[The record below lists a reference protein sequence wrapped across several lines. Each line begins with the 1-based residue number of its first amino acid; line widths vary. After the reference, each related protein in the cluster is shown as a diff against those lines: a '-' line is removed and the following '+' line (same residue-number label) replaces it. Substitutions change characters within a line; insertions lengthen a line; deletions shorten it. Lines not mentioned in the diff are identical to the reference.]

1 VFPTTYLRKVPAV
14 SDRVLR
20 VQAALSPRD
29 HLLLQWLRDHGV
41 LTTPQIAHALFPSLD
56 FAQRRLQRL
65 IAHEVVDRF
74 RPLRQGGGSYPYHYV
89 IDQLGAEVVAAQREQ
104 PNPRP
109 GYARDNRRRWTS
121 ARILPHRLGVNQ
133 FFTDLA
139 GHARTHPDHQLLRWW
154 SETRSSKTGAFTRP
168 GETISAQAFKTPIR
182 PDGHGIWAH
191 HHRQVPF
198 FFEYDTGGPGGEPL
212 TELLR
217 KLAGYERFTIH
228 GGPRWPILFRLHSTE
243 RQTNLH
249 NLLADTPTQMPVA
262 TAVLTDT
269 TPDAASPAGRS
280 WRLHRHPGLL
290 TLAEFADVIPDLDA
304 PTDPSD

>member
-1 VFPTTYLRKVPAV
+1 M

-74 RPLRQGGGSYPYHYV
+74 RPLRHGGGSYPYHYV
-89 IDQLGAEVVAAQREQ
+89 IDQLGAEVVAAQRDQ

-139 GHARTHPDHQLLRWW
+139 GHARTHPDHHLLRWW
-154 SETRSSKTGAFTRP
+154 PEIRSSKTGAFTRP

-198 FFEYDTGGPGGEPL
+198 FFEYDTGGLGGEPL
-212 TELLR
+212 TELLH
-217 KLAGYERFTIH
+217 KLAGYERLTIH

-243 RQTNLH
+243 RETNLH
-249 NLLADTPTQMPVA
+249 NLLADTTTRMPIA
-262 TAVLTDT
+262 TAVLTTGDGT
-269 TPDAASPAGRS
+269 AGPAGRS
-280 WRLHRHPGLL
+280 WRLLGHPGLL
-290 TLAEFADVIPDLDA
+290 TLAEFADVIPDLDT
-304 PTDPSD
+304 PTEHSD